1 MRFSSWYATAA
12 VIAFSLLA
20 GEVARCEFPPPQKQ
34 LKTYVLPNNT
44 KSADISPDE
53 RLVVTE
59 CIEKREDAE
68 SAKKTFVDLVQLWNF
83 TDGKMVA
90 EFAAPQSDAKA
101 AEGHFFAGTVA
112 SARFVRFTPD
122 GRLIV
127 ALIDG
132 TVHVLRAI
140 DLTELRTFPL
150 VKPQSLTRTMRY
162 RTRVIEPSARTME
175 ISPNG
180 NLIAVLWLREMIHGG
195 IQLYDLSSGRN
206 ILNWDT
212 PQGWITH
219 TRGLVWHPDGKLILI
234 AIPSAS
240 PCSSPSSQPDIFA
253 FDVQTGAIEHKF
265 TSGLLAGSIAVS
277 SDNRVLA
284 VDLNCMGVFKNHEPK
299 LKVFDLITG
308 KNLRKVSGRE
318 SGVRYL
324 VSASADGSRFLAL
337 TGKMRVKF
345 DWGDALPYGV
355 PVDENFSVWNLVNYE
370 GIVTSQNIPGLRNS
384 EIRLS
389 SRGNYAVSCGEAS
402 FVYELP

>member
-1 MRFSSWYATAA
+1 MRLSSWCAIAA

-20 GEVARCEFPPPQKQ
+20 GEVARGEFPPSQKQ
-34 LKTYVLPNNT
+34 LKTYALRNNP
-44 KSADISPDE
+44 KSADMSPDE
-53 RLVVTE
+53 QLVVTE
-59 CIEKREDAE
+59 YIEKREDTE
-68 SAKKTFVDLVQLWNF
+68 PAKKTFVDLVQLWNF
-83 TDGKMVA
+83 MDGKMVA
-90 EFAAPQSDAKA
+90 EFAAPQSNAKA
-101 AEGHFFAGTVA
+101 AENRFFANSVSSG
-112 SARFVRFTPD
+112 RFVRFTPD
-122 GRLIV
+122 GKSVV

-132 TVHVLRAI
+132 TIHVLRAT
-140 DLTELRTFPL
+140 DLTELRSIPL

-162 RTRVIEPSARTME
+162 RTRVIEPSVRTME

-180 NLIAVLWLREMIHGG
+180 NLVAVLWLREMIHGS
-195 IQLYDLSSGRN
+195 IQLYDLSSGGS

-219 TRGLVWHPDGKLILI
+219 TRGLVWHPDGKLILV
-234 AIPSAS
+234 AIPNES
-240 PCSSPSSQPDIFA
+240 PCSSPGSQPDIFA

-265 TSGLLAGSIAVS
+265 TSGLLVGSIAVS

-284 VDLNCMGVFKNHEPK
+284 VDLNCIGVLKNHDPK
-299 LKVFDLITG
+299 LKVFDLATG

-318 SGVRYL
+318 SGVRYI
-324 VSASADGSRFLAL
+324 VSASTDGSRFLAL

-355 PVDENFSVWNLVNYE
+355 PVDETFSVWNLVNYE
-370 GIVTSQNIPGLRNS
+370 GIVTSQNIPGLRDS

-389 SRGNYAVSCGEAS
+389 SKGKYAVSYGKAS

>member
-132 TVHVLRAI
+132 TVH
-140 DLTELRTFPL
+140 
-150 VKPQSLTRTMRY
+150 
-162 RTRVIEPSARTME
+162 
-175 ISPNG
+175 
-180 NLIAVLWLREMIHGG
+180 
-195 IQLYDLSSGRN
+195 
-206 ILNWDT
+206 
-212 PQGWITH
+212 
-219 TRGLVWHPDGKLILI
+219 
-234 AIPSAS
+234 
-240 PCSSPSSQPDIFA
+240 
-253 FDVQTGAIEHKF
+253 
-265 TSGLLAGSIAVS
+265 
-277 SDNRVLA
+277 
-284 VDLNCMGVFKNHEPK
+284 
-299 LKVFDLITG
+299 
-308 KNLRKVSGRE
+308 
-318 SGVRYL
+318 
-324 VSASADGSRFLAL
+324 
-337 TGKMRVKF
+337 
-345 DWGDALPYGV
+345 
-355 PVDENFSVWNLVNYE
+355 
-370 GIVTSQNIPGLRNS
+370 
-384 EIRLS
+384 
-389 SRGNYAVSCGEAS
+389 
-402 FVYELP
+402 